1 MGHPHALAAVAR
13 DPPRPRLM
21 PNLDIT
27 VIPLTD
33 MPITDMDMVFPDV
46 ALLILEDAF
55 WERGQLRLMPNLD
68 FTDIV
73 TDMVFTD
80 LITDTVLTDLVSP
93 VILLVPLTPTEA
105 SKDWASKSAISGVFS
120 IVSQIILN
128 YR

>member
-1 MGHPHALAAVAR
+1 
-13 DPPRPRLM
+13 M
-21 PNLDIT
+21 PNLDIM

-33 MPITDMDMVFPDV
+33 LPITDTDTVFPDV
-46 ALLILEDAF
+46 ALLTLEDVS
-55 WERGQLRLMPNLD
+55 WEKGQLRLVPNLD
-68 FTDIV
+68 FTDTVMV
-73 TDMVFTD
+73 TVFTD